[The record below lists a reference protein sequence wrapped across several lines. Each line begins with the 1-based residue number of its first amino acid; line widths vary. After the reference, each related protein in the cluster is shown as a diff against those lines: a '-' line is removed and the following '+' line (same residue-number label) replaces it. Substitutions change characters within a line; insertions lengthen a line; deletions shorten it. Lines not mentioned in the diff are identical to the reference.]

1 MVGDGRA
8 EGSAATGGGGQ
19 ATISFMP
26 DIDRIHVHILESSQF
41 EDRVLT
47 ELKINYF
54 VMKAML
60 SYLLGTSQST
70 HWAYDKGKRKKP
82 IKLPCLP
89 C

>member
-1 MVGDGRA
+1 MVRDGRA

-19 ATISFMP
+19 ATISLMP

-47 ELKINYF
+47 ELNYF

-60 SYLLGTSQST
+60 ISLRHFTVYPLG
-70 HWAYDKGKRKKP
+70 
-82 IKLPCLP
+82 I
-89 C
+89 

>member
-1 MVGDGRA
+1 MVRGRA

-19 ATISFMP
+19 ATISLMP

-47 ELKINYF
+47 ELNYF

-60 SYLLGTSQST
+60 ISLRHFTVYPLG
-70 HWAYDKGKRKKP
+70 
-82 IKLPCLP
+82 I
-89 C
+89 

>member
-1 MVGDGRA
+1 MVGDGRV

-19 ATISFMP
+19 ATISLMP

-60 SYLLGTSQST
+60 ISLRDFTVYPLG
-70 HWAYDKGKRKKP
+70 
-82 IKLPCLP
+82 L
-89 C
+89 